1 MIFSYNKKHLYFPY
15 INKILLSA
23 LFYNIH
29 KREINEG
36 NSLSSSDAGAYVCII
51 FVIKLGQTEV
61 RYLRIKIFIKQNIS
75 SLDVSMNNL
84 WLSTDS
90 RQHLDRFICRELVL
104 ERFSIALDPSSFVF
118 LYIVSARFFFFFSF
132 LSDLSRQKLSFLS
145 PIQFSLNL
153 YTFPTWFSAQT
164 LCSSCG
170 MISFLSFYYEFHSFW
185 PRFLGFLKNF
195 GIFENWWGFCEIFRL
210 GYV

>member
-1 MIFSYNKKHLYFPY
+1 MIFSYKKKHLYFPY

-90 RQHLDRFICRELVL
+90 RQHLDRFICRESVL
-104 ERFSIALDPSSFVF
+104 KRFSIALDPSSFVF
-118 LYIVSARFFFFFSF
+118 LYIVSAQFFFLISLRSLSTKTLFSF
-132 LSDLSRQKLSFLS
+132 SHTILTQPLHLPHLIFGPNLVFFMWYDL
-145 PIQFSLNL
+145 FSL
-153 YTFPTWFSAQT
+153 
-164 LCSSCG
+164 
-170 MISFLSFYYEFHSFW
+170 FYHAIHSFR
-185 PRFLGFLKNF
+185 PRFLGFLK
-195 GIFENWWGFCEIFRL
+195 IFR
-210 GYV
+210 VFQN

>member
-1 MIFSYNKKHLYFPY
+1 MIFSYKKKHLYFPY

-90 RQHLDRFICRELVL
+90 RQHLDKFICRELVL
-104 ERFSIALDPSSFVF
+104 KRFSIALDPSSFVF
-118 LYIVSARFFFFFSF
+118 LYIVSARFFFFFHF
-132 LSDLSRQKLSFLS
+132 S
-145 PIQFSLNL
+145 PISLDKNSL
-153 YTFPTWFSAQT
+153 FFLPYNSHSTFTPSP
-164 LCSSCG
+164 LD
-170 MISFLSFYYEFHSFW
+170 
-185 PRFLGFLKNF
+185 
-195 GIFENWWGFCEIFRL
+195 FRPKPCVL
-210 GYV
+210 HVV